1 MNNIEKQILQEHINM
16 IVENVIDEEFLAEK
30 GKKDKKSKK
39 DNKPHH
45 STKWE
50 KKAGKQDKR
59 KPKSKDDDKSKSKDS
74 KEERRNK
81 KNTKAAG
88 RRARV
93 IQWLKDPSVNCAEIM
108 RKLWKPSKKKED
120 AARSFFYKCRDGA
133 LNDSG
138 AAYSF
143 SDGDINR
150 LYAIKNNL
158 I

>member
-1 MNNIEKQILQEHINM
+1 MTEKDRKMLQEHINM
-16 IVENVIDEEFLAEK
+16 LVENFIEEELLAEK
-30 GKKDKKSKK
+30 GKKKNSY
-39 DNKPHH
+39 HH

-50 KKAGKQDKR
+50 KKAGKQDNR
-59 KPKSKDDDKSKSKDS
+59 KNSKNDDEK
-74 KEERRNK
+74 KEHKKNK
-81 KNTKAAG
+81 KNSKAAT

-138 AAYSF
+138 VAYSF
-143 SDGDINR
+143 SDNDINR

-158 I
+158 M